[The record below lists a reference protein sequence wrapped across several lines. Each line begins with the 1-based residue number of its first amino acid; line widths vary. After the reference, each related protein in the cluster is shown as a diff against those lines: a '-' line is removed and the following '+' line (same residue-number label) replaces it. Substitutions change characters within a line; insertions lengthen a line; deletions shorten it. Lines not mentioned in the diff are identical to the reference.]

1 VRIRELLRAPTIV
14 VAAGLLATFA
24 LAWGHLVPGTC
35 DSTSDTFLFCESNR
49 VRETV
54 CNCDSRRVAG
64 CRRPMKKLLG
74 STNRAIASALRAKE
88 AGDATGMMTGLEAAE
103 KSLTKASSRLDRILA
118 RRKAADACRSKATD
132 EMGAFTLAVQLKLG
146 AFGSTTTSTTS
157 TTLPDDGMTTT
168 TATLPDGSA
177 APTTTTTSTTLPPGI
192 SCFGE
197 LVFYSLPTDGTEV
210 SFSVWCNE
218 DMTQFAIVV
227 PDGRSITA
235 FVGPDGFTCGQPMTS
250 HFVCVGSLAKDV
262 WVRGR
267 FTLDPAATV
276 DMGAQVFGWW
286 GTTAVGPFVMYGP
299 PA

>member
-1 VRIRELLRAPTIV
+1 MRSRALLRLPALILVAGV
-14 VAAGLLATFA
+14 VASFA
-24 LAWGHLVPGTC
+24 LAWGHLIPGTC
-35 DSTSDTFLFCESNR
+35 DSSSDTFLFCESNR
-49 VRETV
+49 LRDSV
-54 CNCDSRRVAG
+54 CTCEDRRVAG

-88 AGDATGMMTGLEAAE
+88 AGDASGMTTGLQAAE
-103 KSLTKASSRLDRILA
+103 RALAKASTRLDRILA
-118 RRKAADACRSKATD
+118 RRKATDACRSEATG
-132 EMGAFTLAVQLKLG
+132 EMGAFSLVVQLKLG

-157 TTLPDDGMTTT
+157 STLPDDGVTTT

-197 LVFYSLPTDGTEV
+197 LVFYSIPGDGTEV
-210 SFSVWCNE
+210 RFQVWCNE

-235 FVGPDGFTCGQPMTS
+235 WVGPDGFTCDQPMTS
-250 HFVCVGSLAKDV
+250 HFVCVGPLAKDV
-262 WVRGR
+262 WVGGR

-286 GTTAVGPFVMYGP
+286 GTTPVGPFIMYGP